1 MSLLRTLWDLFVGF
15 GRATLLGYGGGPSII
30 PLYEMEAVDN
40 FHWVTKEEFASALA
54 FGNALPGPIATKL
67 TAYIGY
73 RVAGVPGALVA
84 LAAVVLPTAIL
95 MIALFAALYR
105 FREHTIVKGLVKAAR
120 PVVFVMLASLAAD
133 YWHYAFGGTWAA
145 FALAALFFVAVRY
158 FGVHPG
164 LAVTVAL
171 LLGILLEY
179 TAPRAL

>member
-1 MSLLRTLWDLFVGF
+1 MPPLRTLWNLFVGF

-30 PLYEMEAVDN
+30 PLYEMEAVDTY
-40 FHWVTKEEFASALA
+40 HWVTKEEFASALA

-73 RVAGVPGALVA
+73 RVAGVAGAVVA

-105 FREHTIVKGLVKAAR
+105 FREHAVVRGLVKAAQ

-133 YWHYAFGGTWAA
+133 YAQYTFGGTWMA
-145 FALAALFFVAVRY
+145 FVLSALYFVAVRY

-164 LAVTVAL
+164 LAVAAAL
-171 LLGILLEY
+171 VLGILIEY
-179 TAPRAL
+179 VAPRAL